1 MNSSNCR
8 TWSLKMAGIKQNGQ
22 KRINLVVVPQLR
34 NEGFAKENKES
45 SNDNKDINNNYNI
58 TETLNSHSD
67 NSICLLV

>member
-1 MNSSNCR
+1 
-8 TWSLKMAGIKQNGQ
+8 MAGIKQNGQ

-58 TETLNSHSD
+58 TETLNSHND

>member
-1 MNSSNCR
+1 M
-8 TWSLKMAGIKQNGQ
+8 
-22 KRINLVVVPQLR
+22 VPQLR

>member
-1 MNSSNCR
+1 M
-8 TWSLKMAGIKQNGQ
+8 
-22 KRINLVVVPQLR
+22 VPQLR

-67 NSICLLV
+67 NSICLLVYIECLHKFLNYLSFLMGSG